1 MSNFKIL
8 KNGFCVILCLCVVL
22 SLSCCAKSGEG
33 LKLNGVVEK
42 ILTENG
48 IEKSKITFLCE
59 SSEKISKLYDYTES
73 EITNEELTKYVDD
86 LLISHEK
93 MIEITD
99 RKIVENGDAVVVSYV
114 VYYDDEIV
122 ANTVNEPLMVGS
134 GNYDQNFEKVIIGA
148 VVGEPFVCELNSPVD
163 TDKYQEGDLLRYNIT
178 VNSINYFEKYTSS
191 DRYILDYY
199 GCDTEEDFLNECK
212 NRLEQIKKYEALNTA
227 YDDFLEKISEK
238 CKFYIDEDEAAD
250 YSRKIVEDYKNSA
263 YLLNLS
269 LEEFIEQKL
278 CITEDDFYD
287 RCYDEGVAEIKR
299 YLLVGASTTD
309 VDINA
314 AADFDEYCSLNG
326 YDAADTDNTSGKYYY
341 LKRITVLNNRPD
353 VKFVVTAEAY
363 VPYFEEDCEYTVDI
377 YDTSNIYSV
386 NLKSDTKRDLSGDE
400 QDRIIAQLKE
410 TSFGGSQYNATNQL
424 YQTVLVVKKD
434 GKVTEKIY
442 VDTLNG
448 YLKWQ
453 PSNEKT
459 VICKL
464 TPEFEDLI
472 KNSN

>member
-1 MSNFKIL
+1 MFNFKIL

-33 LKLNGVVEK
+33 LQLNGVVEK

-59 SSEKISKLYDYTES
+59 SSEKISELYFYTEP
-73 EITNEELTKYVDD
+73 EISTEELTIFVDK
-86 LLISHEK
+86 LL
-93 MIEITD
+93 
-99 RKIVENGDAVVVSYV
+99 
-114 VYYDDEIV
+114 
-122 ANTVNEPLMVGS
+122 LS
-134 GNYDQNFEKVIIGA
+134 GNEVSGSA
-148 VVGEPFVCELNSPVD
+148 E
-163 TDKYQEGDLLRYNIT
+163 
-178 VNSINYFEKYTSS
+178 INR
-191 DRYILDYY
+191 DVLDYY
-199 GCDTEEDFLNECK
+199 GCDTEADFLNECK
-212 NRLEQIKKYEALNTA
+212 IRLEQIKKYEALNAA

-238 CKFYIDEDEAAD
+238 CKFYIDKDEAAD
-250 YSRKIVEDYKNSA
+250 YSKKIVEDYKNSA

-278 CITEDDFYD
+278 NITEDDFYD

-299 YLLVGASTTD
+299 YLLVGASTAD

-314 AADFDEYCSLNG
+314 VVDFAEYCSLNG

-353 VKFVVTAEAY
+353 VKFTVTAEAY
-363 VPYFEEDCEYTVDI
+363 VPYFEEGCEYTVDI

-386 NLKSDTKRDLSGDE
+386 NLKSDTKRDLSGDV

-410 TSFGGSQYNATNQL
+410 TSFGGSQYNANNQL

-453 PSNEKT
+453 PRNEKT

>member
-1 MSNFKIL
+1 M
-8 KNGFCVILCLCVVL
+8 CLCVVL
-22 SLSCCAKSGEG
+22 SLSCCAKSGKG
-33 LKLNGVVEK
+33 LQLNGVVEK

-59 SSEKISKLYDYTES
+59 SSEKISELYSYTEP
-73 EITNEELTKYVDD
+73 EISTEELTIFVDE
-86 LLISHEK
+86 LL
-93 MIEITD
+93 
-99 RKIVENGDAVVVSYV
+99 
-114 VYYDDEIV
+114 
-122 ANTVNEPLMVGS
+122 LS
-134 GNYDQNFEKVIIGA
+134 GNEVSGSAEI
-148 VVGEPFVCELNSPVD
+148 
-163 TDKYQEGDLLRYNIT
+163 
-178 VNSINYFEKYTSS
+178 
-191 DRYILDYY
+191 DRDVLDSY

-212 NRLEQIKKYEALNTA
+212 NRLEQNKKYVTLNTA

-250 YSRKIVEDYKNSA
+250 YSKKIVEDYKNSA

-269 LEEFIEQKL
+269 LEEYVEQKL

-299 YLLVGASTTD
+299 YLLVGASTAD

-314 AADFDEYCSLNG
+314 VADFAEYCSLNG
-326 YDAADTDNTSGKYYY
+326 YDAADTDNASAKYYY
-341 LKRITVLNNRPD
+341 LKRITVLNNQPD
-353 VKFVVTAEAY
+353 VKFTVTAEAY
-363 VPYFEEDCEYTVDI
+363 VPYFEEGCEYTVDI

-386 NLKSDTKRDLSGDE
+386 NLKSDTKRDLSGDV
-400 QDRIIAQLKE
+400 QDQIIAQLKE
-410 TSFGGSQYNATNQL
+410 TSFGGSQYDAHYQL

-434 GKVTEKIY
+434 GKVAEKIY
-442 VDTLNG
+442 VDTING

-453 PSNEKT
+453 PRNEKT